1 MNLKLKIN
9 KSNIIILILLLVYL
23 KPANV
28 VLWPHVNSIYQV
40 IKVIITLVI
49 VFLFLKKGARLDRN
63 SLLCLSFLV
72 VWSISIYL
80 NNGTLGIRLQELL
93 SIIGMLMLFKW
104 IGDSKNKIILLLSIV
119 DKIAKIYVILEL
131 ITILLD
137 KPLFASAVVSYDRYF
152 LGSDNYSA
160 FILIPLAS
168 FIFVYS
174 YIRNSK
180 ITLKAWFFS
189 AIGFLDLA
197 IPISTTGMV
206 SYGLML
212 LAIILIRYPNI
223 RNFFTV
229 KKITFMM
236 ILFLIAV
243 IGFNIQNNFATI
255 LSVVGKVGL
264 NSREIIWPKAIRL
277 ILEKPLIGWGKL
289 TERQIASYALYGAD
303 HTHNVILEFLVD
315 TGLIGTILVFL
326 WMEGILKNSIK
337 TSARYVQIVQ
347 VCIAIYMLCA
357 IFDFYIGL
365 IYFWMMFF
373 VLDMLN
379 VYASNELMK

>member
-1 MNLKLKIN
+1 M
-9 KSNIIILILLLVYL
+9 YL